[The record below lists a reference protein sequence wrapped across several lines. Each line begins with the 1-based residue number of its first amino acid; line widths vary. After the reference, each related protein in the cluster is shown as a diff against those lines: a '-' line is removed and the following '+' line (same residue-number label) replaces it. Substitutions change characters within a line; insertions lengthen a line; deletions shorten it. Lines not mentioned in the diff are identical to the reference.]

1 MVTKLEKGENTVNI
15 EKIYFQAT
23 DGLELDG
30 LLHKGEKKSSSVIL
44 SVHGMTSNCLK
55 KREDVI
61 AREAIENGIDYFSFN
76 NRGHDIQSYAS
87 QKVGG
92 THQKKIIGMAN
103 EDVLDSVYDIK
114 GAILILQENGY
125 TDFYLQ
131 GHSLGCTKV
140 VYTYHQLKEAKDPL
154 VNSIKAVIL
163 LSLIDIPRMQQIYLG
178 KHYQPMMQIA
188 EENEKKE
195 KLDQLMPKEAFIHP
209 ISTKTYLR
217 YFRDNQAINF
227 AQYHN
232 KEYDFPELSQI
243 QVPLFMRWGNLYEM
257 IEQKAE
263 DLVQLIQEK
272 VHNPFQDIAYIE
284 GADHG
289 YSQHKEQLAKEIVCF
304 LKKIQ

>member
-1 MVTKLEKGENTVNI
+1 
-15 EKIYFQAT
+15 
-23 DGLELDG
+23 
-30 LLHKGEKKSSSVIL
+30 
-44 SVHGMTSNCLK
+44 
-55 KREDVI
+55 
-61 AREAIENGIDYFSFN
+61 
-76 NRGHDIQSYAS
+76 
-87 QKVGG
+87 
-92 THQKKIIGMAN
+92 
-103 EDVLDSVYDIK
+103 
-114 GAILILQENGY
+114 
-125 TDFYLQ
+125 
-131 GHSLGCTKV
+131 
-140 VYTYHQLKEAKDPL
+140 
-154 VNSIKAVIL
+154 
-163 LSLIDIPRMQQIYLG
+163 
-178 KHYQPMMQIA
+178 
-188 EENEKKE
+188 
-195 KLDQLMPKEAFIHP
+195 MPKEAFIHP

-289 YSQHKEQLAKEIVCF
+289 YSQHKEQLAKEIVRF